1 MEQCRTAWSF
11 VCVPQHGSVSLIDI
25 LDTVAPPL
33 SPHILA
39 LTPSAPWI
47 NSLLAHEQRQDSWSG
62 HFHFL
67 GFFFFKKKIPK
78 QDSGRHEES
87 GRCSDSLGFT
97 STITANHWS
106 ESERN
111 GPPLPGWCCQAGN
124 HAAWKSD
131 FFNTSFV
138 IKYLKANMIHMSL
151 CNWSPNFTFSPVR
164 CSHVDGTPTDKCDD
178 MVL

>member
-1 MEQCRTAWSF
+1 MEGDMKRYHMEQCRTAWSF

-67 GFFFFKKKIPK
+67 RFFFLKKRSQNRIQVGMRS
-78 QDSGRHEES
+78 QDVALTHSASHQQSQPITGVNRNET
-87 GRCSDSLGFT
+87 GPRCLDGVVRLG
-97 STITANHWS
+97 IM
-106 ESERN
+106 
-111 GPPLPGWCCQAGN
+111 LPGNQI
-124 HAAWKSD
+124 SS
-131 FFNTSFV
+131 T
-138 IKYLKANMIHMSL
+138 LL
-151 CNWSPNFTFSPVR
+151 
-164 CSHVDGTPTDKCDD
+164 
-178 MVL
+178 L